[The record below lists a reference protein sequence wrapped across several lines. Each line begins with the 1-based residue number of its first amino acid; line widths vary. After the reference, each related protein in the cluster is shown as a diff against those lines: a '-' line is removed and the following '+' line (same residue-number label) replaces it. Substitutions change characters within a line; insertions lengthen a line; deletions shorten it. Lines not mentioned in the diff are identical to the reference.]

1 MTDLKDSNLDD
12 ATSISSFDLVELL
25 LSSTVEPHEKSKN
38 LVIFNPIR
46 SRAALT
52 PDPCHPPEPTISAT
66 LMPFRKEV
74 TILIVD
80 FPCPTELRAI
90 LDNDWGSTG
99 FIPFLLALGGGMKT
113 LGLVSDTSN
122 SWVG

>member
-1 MTDLKDSNLDD
+1 MTDLKDSNLDE

-38 LVIFNPIR
+38 IVIFNPIR
-46 SRAALT
+46 SRTTLT
-52 PDPCHPPEPTISAT
+52 PEPTTSAT
-66 LMPFRKEV
+66 LMPIRKEV

-90 LDNDWGSTG
+90 LDNDWGSTV
-99 FIPFLLALGGGMKT
+99 FIPFLLALGGGMKNT
-113 LGLVSDTSN
+113 WTR
-122 SWVG
+122 